1 MVEMYYAAETE
12 GMASVLAD
20 VDKYAQVF
28 YQKDN
33 EDFIVLFRAMKDG
46 SNEII
51 HKYSAVYLK
60 KIHTVLSSIF
70 NFAIKFYGLTS
81 NPARIAGNFEKESNK
96 RLNFWEF
103 DEFKQF
109 IHVI

>member
-1 MVEMYYAAETE
+1 MV
-12 GMASVLAD
+12 
-20 VDKYAQVF
+20 
-28 YQKDN
+28 YQ
-33 EDFIVLFRAMKDG
+33 
-46 SNEII
+46 NEII

-60 KIHTVLSSIF
+60 DSYRAVLNF

-109 IHVI
+109 IHVVDDLLYQAFYDSLL